1 MMFVSTNTATRKRF
15 SHSSLV

>member
-1 MMFVSTNTATRKRF
+1 MFVSTNTATRKRF